1 MGICVRDLHEIC
13 TCSKNEYKEVTELLP
28 LEVPV
33 GGAVQTQKGGIV
45 SPPTGGGRQE
55 QFHRQDNDQD
65 PKCLS
70 SSFNS
75 RPIKSALFT

>member
-45 SPPTGGGRQE
+45 SPPHRRGEAGAVSQTRQ
-55 QFHRQDNDQD
+55 R
-65 PKCLS
+65 
-70 SSFNS
+70 S
-75 RPIKSALFT
+75 RSKVLEFLF